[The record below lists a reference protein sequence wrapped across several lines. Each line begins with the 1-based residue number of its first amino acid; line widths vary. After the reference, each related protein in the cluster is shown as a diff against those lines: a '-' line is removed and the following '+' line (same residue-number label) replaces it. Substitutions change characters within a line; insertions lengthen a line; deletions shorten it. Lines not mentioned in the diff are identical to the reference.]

1 MEEGKYTAYCMRCK
15 EKVVV
20 VNPEIVEMKGKGVRK
35 AVKGICLKCNTN
47 VFAILK
53 KG

>member
-1 MEEGKYTAYCMRCK
+1 MKEGEYTAYCMRCK

-20 VNPEIVEMKGKGVRK
+20 VNPEIVDMKGKGVRK
-35 AVKGICLKCNTN
+35 AVKGTCLKCNTN

-53 KG
+53 NR